1 MFKISVTTQIAS
13 AHRLREYDG
22 ACENLHG
29 HNWLIRATVVSD
41 QLDALGM
48 VYDFKKLKAHLREI
62 TDPLDHRLINEVP
75 PFDMVN
81 PTSEQIAKF
90 IFDSLAPKLPAP
102 LRLASVEVG
111 ESANYL
117 ACYEPSC

>member
-1 MFKISVTTQIAS
+1 MYKISVTTQIAA
-13 AHRLREYDG
+13 AHRLRGYEG

-41 QLDALGM
+41 QLDSLGM
-48 VYDFKKLKAHLREI
+48 VYDFKKLKLHLHDI
-62 TDPLDHRLINEVP
+62 VDQLDHRLINDVP
-75 PFDMVN
+75 PFDVVN
-81 PTSEQIAKF
+81 PTSERIAQF
-90 IFDSLAPKLPAP
+90 IFDALAPKLPAP

-117 ACYEPSC
+117 ACFEPPC